1 MGRTSTPSRSQ
12 GTSGDSRATAQL
24 SRAEQVQQQVLQK
37 IRDGFYRPGDRIR
50 ESELADSL
58 GVSRTPVREALRR
71 LESDGLLSFESW
83 RGAVVAQLDRQQVG
97 ELYAMREV
105 LEGAAARLAARHIDE
120 AEMELLKLLLRQAG
134 QLEHEPAKLAVLN
147 RRLHQA
153 IYTAARNRYLLQT
166 LGQLENALALLRGTT
181 YTVDGRASVAA
192 DEHAAI
198 VDAICRRDADA
209 AEAAARAHI
218 AAAQVARLQ
227 LILDQEES

>member
-1 MGRTSTPSRSQ
+1 MSRS
-12 GTSGDSRATAQL
+12 TSNRRRPANVDPDESGPQL
-24 SRAEQVQQQVLQK
+24 PRAEQVQQQVLKK
-37 IRDGFYRPGDRIR
+37 IRDGVYWPGDRLR
-50 ESELADSL
+50 ESEVASSL

-105 LEGAAARLAARHIDE
+105 LEGTAARMAARHIDD
-120 AEMELLKLLLRQAG
+120 AEIKLLRILQQQAS
-134 QLEHEPAKLAVLN
+134 ELAGKPDSLAAVN

-181 YTVDGRASVAA
+181 YAVDGRAAVAA

-198 VDAICRRDADA
+198 VDAICQRDGDA
-209 AEAAARAHI
+209 AEKAARAHI

-227 LILDQEES
+227 LMMQQETA